1 VAPAPEVAGLLRTE
15 TELIQEV
22 RRINQ
27 LIDSDGD
34 ILGRVVQVDPV
45 KPKLKLPGTKRLK
58 LKCHVLRSTSAFR
71 FNLRR
76 YTLMWTLNA

>member
-1 VAPAPEVAGLLRTE
+1 MALLEKSAGQGHAYAMF
-15 TELIQEV
+15 EL
-22 RRINQ
+22 
-27 LIDSDGD
+27 GKA
-34 ILGRVVQVDPV
+34 VQVDPV